1 MITRQG
7 IDLIANSIL
16 NLIDHG
22 EIVIGK
28 EVKKL
33 ALYKTSI
40 ENNYMKVFLMLD
52 DTMQG
57 EITETKLISKSDE
70 VLMNKADIIQKDTSR
85 GLLIIFSLKI
95 QEVEG

>member
-57 EITETKLISKSDE
+57 EITETKLISKSDK

>member
-33 ALYKTSI
+33 DLYKTSI

-52 DTMQG
+52 DTVQG

>member
-33 ALYKTSI
+33 TLYKTSI